1 MASGLI
7 ISWQIGGETMET
19 VRDFI
24 FLDSKITADGD
35 CSHEMKRCLLLGRK
49 AMTNLDGILKS
60 RDITDKGLY
69 SQSYAFSS
77 GHVWMW
83 ELNYKESWVP
93 KNWCF
98 QTVVLEKTLES
109 PLACKKI
116 KPVNPKGNQSW
127 IFIGRTNAEVPIP
140 WPSDIKNWLIWKDPD
155 AGKDWRQEK
164 GMIEGEMVGWHHRL
178 NGHEFEQALGGG
190 DPTGQGTLT
199 SCSMWDCKDRIW
211 LSDWTQLNRCCA
223 PIEYTVITWTE
234 QSTGGS
240 TVITTGLCCCCF
252 FFLII
257 VTSFWKTKRVLIPLR
272 LYFCQQ
278 RNVGK
283 KAEWWD
289 FHFSPYLQREMG
301 PLPFGHPNIL
311 DFPLLFLLSSLS
323 FHLHTND
330 LQS

>member
-7 ISWQIGGETMET
+7 TSWQIDGETMEI

-77 GHVWMW
+77 SHVRMW

-98 QTVVLEKTLES
+98 QSVVLEKTLES
-109 PLACKKI
+109 PLACKEI

-140 WPSDIKNWLIWKDPD
+140 WPSDTKNWLIWKDPD
-155 AGKDWRQEK
+155 AGKDWRQEEK
-164 GMIEGEMVGWHHRL
+164 GMIEDEMVGWHHQL
-178 NGHEFEQALGGG
+178 NGHEFEQALGVG

-199 SCSMWDCKDRIW
+199 SCIMWGCKERIW
-211 LSDWTQLNRCCA
+211 LRDWTQLNHCCA
-223 PIEYTVITWTE
+223 PIEHTVIKWTE
-234 QSTGGS
+234 QSTEGS
-240 TVITTGLCCCCF
+240 IVITTGLCF

-257 VTSFWKTKRVLIPLR
+257 VTSFWKTKWVLIPLR
-272 LYFCQQ
+272 LYFFS
-278 RNVGK
+278 
-283 KAEWWD
+283 AEECRQEGRMVRLSFLTLPSTWD
-289 FHFSPYLQREMG
+289 G
-301 PLPFGHPNIL
+301 PLSFWPSKYIGFSFIIFTI
-311 DFPLLFLLSSLS
+311 FPQLLPP
-323 FHLHTND
+323 H
-330 LQS
+330 